1 MAKVILTHEVSGL
14 GSAGDV
20 VEVKSGY
27 ARNFL
32 IPQGVAVAWS
42 RGGEAQVSQIRQARE
57 ARQLATL
64 EEAQQLK
71 AKLEAQK
78 IRIEAKTGTG
88 GRLFGSIKPAVVAA
102 AVSAS
107 GIGEIDQRKVELP
120 TIKTTGD
127 YQATVRLHNELS
139 ATLTLQVVSAR

>member
-27 ARNFL
+27 ARNYL
-32 IPQGVAVAWS
+32 IPQGVAVSWS